1 MTDEVPSGASGD
13 PRHRQTPQ
21 TGMTDR
27 PRALAPGTI
36 GPTRPSRATVSGL
49 APMMSVRRRR
59 GQFSTEPS
67 WVEPGA
73 FTDAA
78 ITGRQCAI
86 LKLIVQEYVQSGR
99 PVGSKAL
106 TEKYVLGYSSATIR
120 GEMAELET
128 NGFLQSLHTSGG
140 RVPTDLGYRYFVHML
155 MDDPEL
161 PSGDQIMIRH
171 QFRQVEAQL
180 EQWVEL
186 AAVVLAESA
195 RSVSVVTAP
204 RPAIAR
210 LRHLELISLQ
220 PRLALLIL
228 VTQDSMVRQVM
239 LRWPEDAA
247 QAALSR
253 LADELVEDLRGLT
266 GPEIDRRVADG
277 TGSKRFMLERIAATL
292 NGLDAVE
299 QVEIR
304 HSGLENVL
312 TQPEFAGAESQALL
326 EILRGGGF
334 LSAMLPQLES
344 GSGVQ
349 VFIGDENPTTELRRF
364 GVVLAT
370 YGVGGEVSGLLGV
383 LGPTRMAYGRSISAV
398 RYMAQLMSGLVS
410 DLYGGQVDGQRNET
424 QR

>member
-1 MTDEVPSGASGD
+1 MSGPFGARFVGL
-13 PRHRQTPQ
+13 
-21 TGMTDR
+21 
-27 PRALAPGTI
+27 PRALGPGRKI
-36 GPTRPSRATVSGL
+36 VRATVSTV
-49 APMMSVRRRR
+49 APMVLARRPAVTSDGGDWTRPSVFRD
-59 GQFSTEPS
+59 
-67 WVEPGA
+67 VEI
-73 FTDAA
+73 TD
-78 ITGRQCAI
+78 RQRLI

-106 TEKYVLGYSSATIR
+106 TEKFVLGFSSATIR
-120 GEMAELET
+120 NEMSELESG
-128 NGFLQSLHTSGG
+128 GFIQSLHTSGG

-155 MDDPEL
+155 MDTPEL

-186 AAVVLAESA
+186 AAVVLAETA

-239 LRWPEDAA
+239 LRWPEDTD
-247 QAALSR
+247 QPALST
-253 LADELVEDLRGLT
+253 LADELVGQLGGMTVAE
-266 GPEIDRRVADG
+266 VADQVG
-277 TGSKRFMLERIAATL
+277 HANGAKRFVVERIAATL
-292 NGLDAVE
+292 EALDAVE

-334 LSAMLPQLES
+334 LSALLPQVEN

-349 VFIGDENPTTELRRF
+349 VFIGDENPTSELRRF

-370 YGVGGEVSGLLGV
+370 YGVGGEVSGMLGV
-383 LGPTRMAYGRSISAV
+383 LGPTRMAYGRSISSV
-398 RYMAQLMSGLVS
+398 RYMAHLMSGLVA
-410 DLYGGQVDGQRNET
+410 DLYGGQTRPMNERFE
-424 QR
+424 Q